1 MEEDR
6 ACEMLTA
13 HHRATRGRFRE
24 RLAGADRKKGK
35 LPIQHF
41 REKGLFPRRMAPQE
55 VVRRVQEFCN
65 RFLNGDECCR
75 RKNG

>member
-6 ACEMLTA
+6 ACEMLYTQLSA
-13 HHRATRGRFRE
+13 ARGRFRE
-24 RLAGADRKKGK
+24 CLAGADRTQGK
-35 LPIQHF
+35 LPTE
-41 REKGLFPRRMAPQE
+41 RLGEKGLFPRRMAPQE